1 MHHHQNNIIM
11 SAVKKIKTASTKMN
25 ILPFAYLFAFIVF
38 HSHGSQPMA
47 ANAFT
52 FQSVHSHS
60 YLQSRYISNDRSN
73 TQLQMVATKSGGRA
87 IESEQQFQVEVLHS
101 AIEEASLE
109 PVTKPTLVF
118 FTAPWYVLQFLFSL
132 TI

>member
-1 MHHHQNNIIM
+1 MHHHHNNIIM
-11 SAVKKIKTASTKMN
+11 SAVKKIKTASTTKMN
-25 ILPFAYLFAFIVF
+25 IFPFAYLFVFIVF
-38 HSHGSQPMA
+38 QSYDSQPMA

-60 YLQSRYISNDRSN
+60 YLQSRYISKDRSI

-101 AIEEASLE
+101 DIEEASLE

-118 FTAPWYVLQFLFSL
+118 FTAPW
-132 TI
+132 